1 MNDHLFRL
9 NNQPC
14 ATVAH
19 VSRSHDYRHI
29 LSQSTGG
36 AKRHI
41 SRAFTR
47 MNASDLALTGCVSAS
62 DTRDVSQGSFSRR
75 RAPDVFIRINSKI
88 GANGF
93 PAALEMR
100 AFIYMNAPGL
110 ALTRGISAS
119 DTRDVSQRSFSRCRA
134 PDVFIRINAAG
145 IALRV
150 SGSRRALLQP
160 WLQPN
165 SATEQTTKPHHSMG
179 FRAFGATENREAAM

>member
-75 RAPDVFIRINSKI
+75 RAPDVFIRIN
-88 GANGF
+88 
-93 PAALEMR
+93 
-100 AFIYMNAPGL
+100 
-110 ALTRGISAS
+110 
-119 DTRDVSQRSFSRCRA
+119 
-134 PDVFIRINAAG
+134 AAG